1 MKQLFPLT
9 LNVKI
14 STYNT
19 NFLQPKRNLC
29 NNSFVNINEEVLC
42 EKAISKEVENN
53 KNIVLYKDLCTITN
67 LEKGLARTK
76 SNVSAGL
83 DGEVKATYS
92 NYKLLKLA
100 ADLKSHRYKASST
113 KQV

>member
-9 LNVKI
+9 INVKI

-19 NFLQPKRNLC
+19 NFLQLKRNLC
-29 NNSFVNINEEVLC
+29 NNSFDIINEEALC
-42 EKAISKEVENN
+42 EAVSKEVENN

-92 NYKLLKLA
+92 TYKLLKLA
-100 ADLKSHRYKASST
+100 ADLKSHCYKA
-113 KQV
+113 